1 MHGPAGQ
8 NLSDLQS
15 ALARFETHSDTAG
28 HRLGAW
34 RRGRRG
40 SRVCEVWL
48 RADFSRRARWA
59 RCCHP
64 KRCETG
70 ASERRLRRHRQIART
85 SRCARVALQRNMV
98 EQAERL
104 FSPAAGRLLQE
115 CLARKRSA
123 LRLGCTNKGQNSGGQ
138 RPDQQSPSRYRTAK
152 RRGWRRET
160 HPVLTP
166 SCSRATPRTVSNPS
180 RHGRHPP
187 HIC

>member
-1 MHGPAGQ
+1 MEARQARQSRLRGLAPRRFQSQGAVGPVLPSQ
-8 NLSDLQS
+8 
-15 ALARFETHSDTAG
+15 ALRD
-28 HRLGAW
+28 W
-34 RRGRRG
+34 R
-40 SRVCEVWL
+40 L
-48 RADFSRRARWA
+48 RASAAATPPNRA
-59 RCCHP
+59 
-64 KRCETG
+64 
-70 ASERRLRRHRQIART
+70 HRAG

-123 LRLGCTNKGQNSGGQ
+123 LGLASFHCTNKGQNSGGQ